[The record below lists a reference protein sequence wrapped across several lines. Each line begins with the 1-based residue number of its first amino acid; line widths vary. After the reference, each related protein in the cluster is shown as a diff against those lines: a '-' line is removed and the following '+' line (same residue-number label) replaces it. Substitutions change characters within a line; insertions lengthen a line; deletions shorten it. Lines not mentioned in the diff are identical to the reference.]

1 MERLGRDGNLYW
13 DPDTECSPRRLCS
26 DCEAELEARL
36 EQADREAREERE
48 TNPTGTERD
57 HDSGYQREREA
68 A

>member
-13 DPDTECSPRRLCS
+13 DP
-26 DCEAELEARL
+26 EARL